1 MSFTIPPI
9 PTSVDTKT
17 KSPQNING
25 QPNPVPQLPENTEQG
40 EPQSAK
46 VTFEMP
52 FHLFQAFQEVVKKT
66 PYLEGQEVYALL
78 QAIDLWMQATTNSLE
93 GNQIVFL
100 NKNGLTTHTNLNPT
114 MSQEE
119 FNAQINAFHAER
131 KINVD
136 RQQAAAAEA
145 ANKA

>member
-1 MSFTIPPI
+1 M
-9 PTSVDTKT
+9 
-17 KSPQNING
+17 
-25 QPNPVPQLPENTEQG
+25 
-40 EPQSAK
+40 
-46 VTFEMP
+46 
-52 FHLFQAFQEVVKKT
+52 
-66 PYLEGQEVYALL
+66 YALL

-100 NKNGLTTHTNLNPT
+100 NKNGLTTHTNLYLT
-114 MSQEE
+114 MSHED